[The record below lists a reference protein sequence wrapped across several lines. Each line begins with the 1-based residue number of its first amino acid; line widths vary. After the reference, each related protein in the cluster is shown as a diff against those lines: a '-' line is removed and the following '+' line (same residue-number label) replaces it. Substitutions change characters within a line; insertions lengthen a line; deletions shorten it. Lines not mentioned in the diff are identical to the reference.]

1 MEKIFSYFSKRRNN
15 ISDLNANLNNI
26 YQLCDVNR
34 ENYINEFSFNSLSF
48 EKADLIAATVNS
60 STILTE
66 LMDFKR
72 GNFSPEIESH
82 LRNNLHVK
90 GLEFDIYKHKL
101 KFKTTMNI
109 AGSLRVAVDVSYDVP
124 TLKIVDLYKITYIPE
139 KYYYRNTIETLTK
152 QKYKYLIDEDRY
164 GNRWFFEDLSQCE
177 VLNNTLF
184 CDLDIF
190 NKDENQIE
198 CLSDLFKYNTYY
210 RCDFKPLGY
219 DEFTSIGGG
228 KFFFLF
234 KDESN
239 YKYKCNVN
247 EETGTIQTGILQMEK
262 NCVLTTAHSIVNGTN
277 GLYQV
282 IKTDNDELISQDFW
296 NNFPWEMVGIIGGSI
311 LGAIV
316 VIALATFI
324 FRRLR
329 ANCNRSQRDNY
340 ESIVN

>member
-1 MEKIFSYFSKRRNN
+1 MNYKTIIFVLCIYFVYEANSLKILHNLDKHGIVKRDGVVFSKLTTEKYFESSYKDLKSLKVIDILNLEKIFSYFSKRRNN

-164 GNRWFFEDLSQCE
+164 GNR
-177 VLNNTLF
+177 
-184 CDLDIF
+184 
-190 NKDENQIE
+190 
-198 CLSDLFKYNTYY
+198 
-210 RCDFKPLGY
+210 CDFKPLGY

-316 VIALATFI
+316 
-324 FRRLR
+324 
-329 ANCNRSQRDNY
+329 
-340 ESIVN
+340 